1 MSNNMQSNSTK
12 RGNFGTDLSNTINNI
27 QSEKNSKA
35 PSFANKILDN
45 QSCED
50 VENNFFIPVKAS
62 NDVSLGEP
70 AMDVDADD
78 EIGST
83 KSVSSTS
90 TVQEEF
96 QKVTDT
102 LLEQVEESYTNV
114 KRSHNITVSLLQE
127 LNAFQQTVSQYE
139 TKNVKENQKKIH
151 DLVNCYIEKVNT
163 INERNSDTVNV
174 ISNIEETFHYI
185 QSLQSQCYQN
195 NIISLQSK
203 LDSKE
208 EEINDLKQNY
218 LQLELWVL
226 TLFREVINYSKISN
240 NAFKLTIKDI
250 QKSIRCPPKRSN
262 LESIYRYLIQ
272 YLYAEEE
279 SDVTEKQAHSC

>member
-163 INERNSDTVNV
+163 INERNSETVNV

>member
-1 MSNNMQSNSTK
+1 MQSNSTK

-35 PSFANKILDN
+35 PSFANKILNN

-62 NDVSLGEP
+62 NDVSIGEP

-163 INERNSDTVNV
+163 INERNSETVNV

>member
-35 PSFANKILDN
+35 PSFANKILNN

-62 NDVSLGEP
+62 NDVSIGEP

-163 INERNSDTVNV
+163 INERNSETVNV